1 MKNEKRKT
9 GIEPK
14 VFFPPLIIV
23 GILCWLTV
31 RDLDA
36 ANVVINAVFSY
47 VTNVWGWA
55 FEWYMVV
62 MLFGWFWLVFG
73 PYAKKRLGNEPPEF
87 STASWIFMMFASCT
101 SAAVLFWGS
110 IEIYYY
116 ISTPPFGLEPNST
129 GAKELGLAY
138 SLFHWGPLPWAT
150 YSFLSVAFAY
160 FFFVRKMEVIRPSST
175 TVPLVGEK
183 HAKGLFGTIVD
194 NFYLVALIFA
204 MGTSLGLAT
213 PLVTECMQWLFGIPH
228 TLQLDAIIITCWII
242 LNAICVACGLQKGVR
257 IASDVRSYLSFLMLG
272 WVFIVSGA
280 SFIMN
285 YFTDS
290 VGMLLM
296 YLPRML
302 FYTDPIAKGGFPQG
316 WTVFYWAWWV
326 IYAIQMSIFL
336 ARISRGRTVRELCF
350 GMVLGLTASAR
361 ILWTVLGSNTLL
373 LIDKNIINIPNL
385 IEQYGVARAIIET
398 WAALPLSTATMWGFF
413 ILCFIATVTLVN
425 ACSYTTAMST
435 CREVRDGEEP
445 RCWCVSAGQF
455 WLALSVLFCWRSAA

>member
-1 MKNEKRKT
+1 M
-9 GIEPK
+9 
-14 VFFPPLIIV
+14 
-23 GILCWLTV
+23 
-31 RDLDA
+31 
-36 ANVVINAVFSY
+36 
-47 VTNVWGWA
+47 
-55 FEWYMVV
+55 
-62 MLFGWFWLVFG
+62 
-73 PYAKKRLGNEPPEF
+73 
-87 STASWIFMMFASCT
+87 
-101 SAAVLFWGS
+101 
-110 IEIYYY
+110 
-116 ISTPPFGLEPNST
+116 
-129 GAKELGLAY
+129 GLAY

-175 TVPLVGEK
+175 LVPLVGEK

-350 GMVLGLTASAR
+350 GMVLGLTASTR

-398 WAALPLSTATMWGFF
+398 GPLCHSAPPPCGASSSSALLPPLRWLTPALIPRRCPLAAK
-413 ILCFIATVTLVN
+413 
-425 ACSYTTAMST
+425 YAM
-435 CREVRDGEEP
+435 VKNH

>member
-1 MKNEKRKT
+1 
-9 GIEPK
+9 
-14 VFFPPLIIV
+14 
-23 GILCWLTV
+23 
-31 RDLDA
+31 
-36 ANVVINAVFSY
+36 
-47 VTNVWGWA
+47 
-55 FEWYMVV
+55 
-62 MLFGWFWLVFG
+62 
-73 PYAKKRLGNEPPEF
+73 
-87 STASWIFMMFASCT
+87 MMFASCT

-138 SLFHWGPLPWAT
+138 SLFHGDLCRGPT
-150 YSFLSVAFAY
+150 SSFLSVAFAY

-175 TVPLVGEK
+175 LVPLVGEK

-290 VGMLLM
+290 VGCC
-296 YLPRML
+296 
-302 FYTDPIAKGGFPQG
+302 D
-316 WTVFYWAWWV
+316 
-326 IYAIQMSIFL
+326 
-336 ARISRGRTVRELCF
+336 
-350 GMVLGLTASAR
+350 
-361 ILWTVLGSNTLL
+361 
-373 LIDKNIINIPNL
+373 
-385 IEQYGVARAIIET
+385 
-398 WAALPLSTATMWGFF
+398 
-413 ILCFIATVTLVN
+413 
-425 ACSYTTAMST
+425 
-435 CREVRDGEEP
+435 
-445 RCWCVSAGQF
+445 VSA
-455 WLALSVLFCWRSAA
+455 AHVVLYRSHR